1 MPCVCS
7 AELGYSF
14 PLSFTSA
21 SLCFLIFP
29 TFRLV
34 DAQVSYVD
42 SPCCVYAAL
51 RCQKRVYESRR
62 FYEKPMNNLIHDV
75 TYFTVFLFEK
85 ANSIAE
91 KFKVFL
97 SSLTGHFSSN

>member
-1 MPCVCS
+1 
-7 AELGYSF
+7 
-14 PLSFTSA
+14 
-21 SLCFLIFP
+21 
-29 TFRLV
+29 
-34 DAQVSYVD
+34 
-42 SPCCVYAAL
+42 
-51 RCQKRVYESRR
+51 
-62 FYEKPMNNLIHDV
+62 MNNLIHDV